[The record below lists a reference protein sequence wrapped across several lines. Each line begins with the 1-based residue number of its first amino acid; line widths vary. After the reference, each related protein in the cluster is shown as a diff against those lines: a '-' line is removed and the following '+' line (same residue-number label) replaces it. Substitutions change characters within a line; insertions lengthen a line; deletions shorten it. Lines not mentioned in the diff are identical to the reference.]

1 MTRFLALVL
10 RVELKPLVF
19 DRASTTT
26 TLVLVVNMVL
36 ARAKDGR
43 IRTSLT
49 TRGRVR
55 LLKLLEHL
63 NGGALSNF
71 LFAVTVNESCAVM
84 IVEVLL

>member
-19 DRASTTT
+19 DRASTT
-26 TLVLVVNMVL
+26 LVLVVMLVL
-36 ARAKDGR
+36 VRAKDGR

-71 LFAVTVNESCAVM
+71 LFVVTVNESCALM